1 MGRTKKVE
9 EPPKRPRRK
18 ARTAEEREN
27 QLISMALD
35 LVETR
40 ILNGTASGQE
50 LVQFIRMASSKNRNE
65 TEKTRLELEL
75 VKAKT
80 ENLRLQQRNEEMFA
94 NAIAAFKR
102 YSGANDDED
111 ENGDIQEHEG
121 RKVQG

>member
-9 EPPKRPRRK
+9 EPPTRPRRK

-102 YSGANDDED
+102 YSGANDDEEED
-111 ENGDIQEHEG
+111 LY
-121 RKVQG
+121 

>member
-1 MGRTKKVE
+1 
-9 EPPKRPRRK
+9 
-18 ARTAEEREN
+18 
-27 QLISMALD
+27 MALD

-80 ENLRLQQRNEEMFA
+80 ENL
-94 NAIAAFKR
+94 
-102 YSGANDDED
+102 GA
-111 ENGDIQEHEG
+111 
-121 RKVQG
+121 